1 MACTITLGR
10 ALDCKDALG
19 GLSRIFFVSDFA
31 DGLVT
36 AAGTGDGTAGSATVA
51 TASGESFTV
60 TDLPAMTVLQYDL
73 RPDLSSFTVNVQS
86 DPATGASLFEQTLN
100 VVLQK
105 HQEQDPEQLR
115 LISRNRSQIFVL
127 DNNDNVFLFGAT
139 YGMDLNGGTL
149 TSGAAH
155 PRRGVP
161 LTRSRRGRRHPLCRY
176 RNGWIF
182 DGYPTQRT
190 GRLRS
195 CGGVLFGRQQGLLL
209 TLSRLYR
216 SWLISVR

>member
-19 GLSRIFFVSDFA
+19 GLSRIYFVSDYV

-51 TASGESFTV
+51 TASGTSFTV

-149 TSGAAH
+149 TSGAA
-155 PRRGVP
+155 RNEMSGS
-161 LTRSRRGRRHPLCRY
+161 TMTFAGREPAPYYLLADTAGIGTAVY
-176 RNGWIF
+176 PF
-182 DGYPTQRT
+182 DGMENPTNVTITT
-190 GRLRS
+190 G
-195 CGGVLFGRQQGLLL
+195 
-209 TLSRLYR
+209 
-216 SWLISVR
+216 

>member
-19 GLSRIFFVSDFA
+19 GLSRIFFVSNFA

-149 TSGAAH
+149 TSGAA
-155 PRRGVP
+155 RNEMSGS
-161 LTRSRRGRRHPLCRY
+161 TMTFAGREPAPYYLLEATAGIGTAVY
-176 RNGWIF
+176 PF
-182 DGYPTQRT
+182 DGLTTSSNVTITT
-190 GRLRS
+190 G
-195 CGGVLFGRQQGLLL
+195 
-209 TLSRLYR
+209 
-216 SWLISVR
+216 

>member
-19 GLSRIFFVSDFA
+19 GLSKIFFVSDYVG
-31 DGLVT
+31 GLVT

-73 RPDLSSFTVNVQS
+73 RPDLSSFTINVQS

-105 HQEQDPEQLR
+105 NQEQDPEQLR

-127 DNNDNVFLFGAT
+127 DNNDNVYLFGAT
-139 YGMDLNGGTL
+139 YGMDLNGGTI
-149 TSGAAH
+149 TSGAA
-155 PRRGVP
+155 RNEMSGST
-161 LTRSRRGRRHPLCRY
+161 LTFAGREAAPYYLLEATAGAGTAVY
-176 RNGWIF
+176 PF
-182 DGYPTQRT
+182 DGLTTPANVTITT
-190 GRLRS
+190 G
-195 CGGVLFGRQQGLLL
+195 
-209 TLSRLYR
+209 
-216 SWLISVR
+216 

>member
-1 MACTITLGR
+1 MACTFTLGR

-19 GLSRIFFVSDFA
+19 GLSKIFFVNDYVG
-31 DGLVT
+31 GLVT

-73 RPDLSSFTVNVQS
+73 RPDLSSFTINVQS
-86 DPATGASLFEQTLN
+86 DPTTGASLFEQTLN
-100 VVLQK
+100 VVIQK
-105 HQEQDPEQLR
+105 NQEQDPEQLR

-149 TSGAAH
+149 TSGAARNEMSGSTMTFASRE
-155 PRRGVP
+155 PAPYYLLEDTAGVGTTVYP
-161 LTRSRRGRRHPLCRY
+161 
-176 RNGWIF
+176 F
-182 DGYPTQRT
+182 DGLTTPANVTITT
-190 GRLRS
+190 G
-195 CGGVLFGRQQGLLL
+195 
-209 TLSRLYR
+209 
-216 SWLISVR
+216 

>member
-19 GLSRIFFVSDFA
+19 GLSRIYFVSDFA

-105 HQEQDPEQLR
+105 NQEQDPEQLR

-127 DNNDNVFLFGAT
+127 DNNDNVYLFGAA
-139 YGMDLNGGTL
+139 YGMDLNGGTI
-149 TSGAAH
+149 TSGAARNEMSGSTLSFAGREAA
-155 PRRGVP
+155 PYYLLEATAGVGTSVYP
-161 LTRSRRGRRHPLCRY
+161 
-176 RNGWIF
+176 F
-182 DGYPTQRT
+182 DGLTTPANVTITT
-190 GRLRS
+190 G
-195 CGGVLFGRQQGLLL
+195 
-209 TLSRLYR
+209 
-216 SWLISVR
+216 

>member
-19 GLSRIFFVSDFA
+19 GLSKIFFVSDFV

-36 AAGTGDGTAGSATVA
+36 AAGTGDGTAGSATVSA
-51 TASGESFTV
+51 VAGESFTV

-149 TSGAAH
+149 TSGAA
-155 PRRGVP
+155 RNEMSGST
-161 LTRSRRGRRHPLCRY
+161 LTFAGREPASYYLLEATAGAGTAVY
-176 RNGWIF
+176 PF
-182 DGYPTQRT
+182 DG
-190 GRLRS
+190 
-195 CGGVLFGRQQGLLL
+195 L
-209 TLSRLYR
+209 TTPANVT
-216 SWLISVR
+216 ITAG

>member
-19 GLSRIFFVSDFA
+19 GLSKIFFVNDYV

-51 TASGESFTV
+51 TASGESFTI

-73 RPDLSSFTVNVQS
+73 RPDLSSFTINVQS
-86 DPATGASLFEQTLN
+86 DPTTGASLFEQTLN

-105 HQEQDPEQLR
+105 NQEQDPEQLR

-127 DNNDNVFLFGAT
+127 DNNDNVYLFGAA
-139 YGMDLNGGTL
+139 YGMDLNGGTI
-149 TSGAAH
+149 TSGAA
-155 PRRGVP
+155 RNEMSGST
-161 LTRSRRGRRHPLCRY
+161 LTLAGREAAPYYLLEATAGAGTAVY
-176 RNGWIF
+176 PF
-182 DGYPTQRT
+182 DGLTTPANVTITT
-190 GRLRS
+190 G
-195 CGGVLFGRQQGLLL
+195 
-209 TLSRLYR
+209 
-216 SWLISVR
+216 

>member
-149 TSGAAH
+149 TLDLCTAA
-155 PRRGVP
+155 
-161 LTRSRRGRRHPLCRY
+161 
-176 RNGWIF
+176 F
-182 DGYPTQRT
+182 A
-190 GRLRS
+190 
-195 CGGVLFGRQQGLLL
+195 
-209 TLSRLYR
+209 
-216 SWLISVR
+216 

>member
-19 GLSRIFFVSDFA
+19 GLSKIFFVDDFEA
-31 DGLVT
+31 GLVT
-36 AAGTGDGTAGSATVA
+36 AAGTGDGTAGSATVST
-51 TASGESFTV
+51 TAGETFTI

-73 RPDLSSFTVNVQS
+73 RPDLSSFTINVQS

-127 DNNDNVFLFGAT
+127 DNNDNVFLFGAAH
-139 YGMDLNGGTL
+139 GMDLNGGTL
-149 TSGAAH
+149 TSGAARNEMSGH
-155 PRRGVP
+155 T
-161 LTRSRRGRRHPLCRY
+161 LTFTGREAAPYYLLEATAGAGTAVY
-176 RNGWIF
+176 PF
-182 DGYPTQRT
+182 DGLTTPANVTITT
-190 GRLRS
+190 G
-195 CGGVLFGRQQGLLL
+195 
-209 TLSRLYR
+209 
-216 SWLISVR
+216 